1 MASEQLDQQLIGWAV
16 KDDQDLRLHVRKLAW
31 AMVNEAY
38 EILNHG
44 TPAAR
49 MAIIQ
54 RLVPPMMRA
63 LGEEDQSG
71 RGIDELRQEFRDV
84 LHEVRTPK
92 EDS

>member
-1 MASEQLDQQLIGWAV
+1 MASDNALDQQLIGWAV
-16 KDDQDLRLHVRKLAW
+16 QDDKDLRVQVRKLAW
-31 AMVNEAY
+31 AMLNEAY

-44 TPAAR
+44 TPQAK
-49 MAIIQ
+49 MALIQ

-84 LHEVRTPK
+84 LSEVK
-92 EDS
+92 GGK